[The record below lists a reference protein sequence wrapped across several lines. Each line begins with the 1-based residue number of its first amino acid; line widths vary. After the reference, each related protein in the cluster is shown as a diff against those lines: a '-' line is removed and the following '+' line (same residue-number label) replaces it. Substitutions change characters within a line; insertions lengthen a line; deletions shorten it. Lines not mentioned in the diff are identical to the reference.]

1 MINISIKNKLKLR
14 ESMKYYVLKALVEHL
29 QQSCTHIKFVKRM
42 DNNTIVIEFN
52 DKNKIYFDMSKGNS
66 LVYKKE
72 QVSHAKRE
80 YNAPFDVVLSKRF
93 NNCKIEHIELLNDD
107 KIILFEVLS
116 PSSYKQLKTKLHL
129 EFTGKYTNIIIVD
142 EEDMVLEALRHID
155 EQASSRVVKV
165 GQKLNAVPKANF
177 IPVIQEVKCIER
189 LLYEN
194 YAQKEQHELEQSKK
208 QKLSSIKKEISKLN
222 KLLTSLQSKE
232 ILEKESQELYQK
244 ANLILSN
251 IYQIKPYEKKIS
263 LVDFEGKTVEI
274 ELDLNY
280 PTASIFANHLFTKA
294 KKAKQKAK
302 FLYIEKNNLEEKLEF
317 LNKMV
322 HHIQMASSID
332 EIEFLAPKK
341 EKNQTKTKKQENYE
355 SFFFKGFKTLLGKN
369 ERENIHLLQNSKAS
383 DFWFHL
389 KERPSCHVIVQN
401 SKKTLP
407 DEVIEKAAQLCAS
420 FSVDFSGNYLVDYTQ
435 RRNVK
440 VQQGANVL
448 YNPYQTIGVVIEI

>member
-1 MINISIKNKLKLR
+1 
-14 ESMKYYVLKALVEHL
+14 MKYYVLKALVEYL
-29 QQSCTHIKFVKRM
+29 QTNCTHIKLIKRV
-42 DNNTIVIEFN
+42 DNNTIIMEFN
-52 DKNKIYFDMSKGNS
+52 DKNRIYFDMSKSNS

-72 QVSHAKRE
+72 HLSHAKRE
-80 YNAPFDVVLSKRF
+80 YNAPFDVVLNKRF
-93 NNCKIEHIELLNDD
+93 NNGKIKKIELLNDD
-107 KIILFEVLS
+107 KIILFEAVS
-116 PSSYKQLKTKLHL
+116 PSSYKQLTTKLHL

-142 EEDMVLEALRHID
+142 EEDVVLEALRHID
-155 EQASSRVVKV
+155 EQSSSRAVKV
-165 GQKLNAVPKANF
+165 GHLLKSVPKANF
-177 IPVIQEVKCIER
+177 IPIIKNIESLEV

-194 YAQKEQHELEQSKK
+194 YIQKEHHELEQVKK
-208 QKLSSIKKEISKLN
+208 QKITAVKKQISKLR
-222 KLLTSLQSKE
+222 KLLDSLQSKE
-232 ILEKESQELYQK
+232 LLEKESNELYEK

-251 IYQIKPYEKKIS
+251 IYLIKPYDKKIS
-263 LVDFEGKTVEI
+263 LVNFEGKMVEI

-280 PTASIFANHLFTKA
+280 PTASSFANHLFTKA

-302 FLYIEKNNLEEKLEF
+302 FMYIEKNNLEEKLEF

-332 EIEFLAPKK
+332 EIEFLLPKK
-341 EKNQTKTKKQENYE
+341 EKNQTRTKKQENYE
-355 SFFFKGFKTLLGKN
+355 SFFFKGFKILLGKN
-369 ERENIHLLQNSKAS
+369 ERENIYLLQNSKAS

-420 FSVDFSGNYLVDYTQ
+420 FSVDFAGNYLVDYTQ

-440 VQQGANVL
+440 IQHGANVL
-448 YNPYQTIGVVIEI
+448 YNPYETITIKI